1 MGSDVLIDLVRTYN
15 LPIDL
20 SDLQSISEDEDQ
32 ARLLAEWAK
41 SHLTADTLL
50 TRDELTSYATD
61 QSNQAEN
68 GLC

>member
-50 TRDELTSYATD
+50 TRDELTS
-61 QSNQAEN
+61 
-68 GLC
+68 